1 MASRKME
8 TKKITLKMRDTI
20 GALPRVAQIF
30 SRRGWAFT
38 KLDVS
43 TLAGGFKEIVIEFP
57 ADEARYKTL
66 LGLFGKL
73 IDAVEVK

>member
-1 MASRKME
+1 ME

-30 SRRGWAFT
+30 SRRGWPYA
-38 KLDVS
+38 KLNAITIS
-43 TLAGGFKEIVIEFP
+43 NGMKEITIEFP

-73 IDAVEVK
+73 IDVVEIEKI